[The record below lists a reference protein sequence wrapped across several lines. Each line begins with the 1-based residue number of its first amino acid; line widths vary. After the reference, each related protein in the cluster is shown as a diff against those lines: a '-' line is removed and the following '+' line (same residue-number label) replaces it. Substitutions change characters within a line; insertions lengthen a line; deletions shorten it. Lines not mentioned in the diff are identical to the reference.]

1 MIPRKIGE
9 TTERSLM
16 SKTKEPVDHAGP
28 LLPPRTWSPN
38 SSSRNQM
45 NVKVETLTIVNKNL
59 LTVQKKKSTMSPDVM
74 VDLCQVLTTTLLITD
89 FLKPRTTS
97 TLAKKEDA
105 EEILHL
111 DSIFLFTLGIQ
122 LTMIQKVRT
131 WLVLSANY
139 LQFLLP

>member
-9 TTERSLM
+9 TPERSLM

-59 LTVQKKKSTMSPDVM
+59 LTVQNKKSTMSPDVM

-97 TLAKKEDA
+97 TLAKKGGFRRDTTPRFD
-105 EEILHL
+105 IPLHSWYSINY
-111 DSIFLFTLGIQ
+111 DSEG
-122 LTMIQKVRT
+122 
-131 WLVLSANY
+131 
-139 LQFLLP
+139 